1 MTYYTLPK
9 LFRNNNN
16 NIINKINIKSKPV
29 SEIVNDSLLEKLL
42 NTLINDSNKQKY
54 EEIKAL
60 YSFTDL
66 LNLKLSDEIYHPK
79 SYFAFIEISK
89 ITDIFNRSN
98 LISLHISDTYDYVDA
113 LYQLRKDKDEYLF
126 LSEHFFSLDLPKYI
140 KYNCLNK
147 NNFNDIIKQ
156 YVNSID
162 LVCINYDDM
171 NSIVKYLFVSFLVQ
185 CHGGNLIL
193 KIKRLNNNISKEM
206 IYLLMSLYENVTII
220 KPKIVNSVNEY
231 KYIVCVNMYANLTNH
246 YDYLFNILNEINN
259 IDSLCENIINIL
271 NTCVPQV
278 LINKIDECE
287 LIMSEN
293 TLQTHMKIFNSI
305 QINNI
310 NIKSLEKK
318 GENESKNWLKENN
331 MIK

>member
-29 SEIVNDSLLEKLL
+29 SEIVNNSLLEKLL
-42 NTLINDSNKQKY
+42 NTLINDSNKKKY

-66 LNLKLSDEIYHPK
+66 LNLKLSDEINHPK

-89 ITDIFNRSN
+89 ITDIFNRPN
-98 LISLHISDTYDYVDA
+98 LVSLHMSDMYDYLDA
-113 LYQLRKDKDEYLF
+113 LYQLRKDKDEYIF

-140 KYNCLNK
+140 NYNCLNK
-147 NNFNDIIKQ
+147 NNFNNTIKR
-156 YVNSID
+156 YINSVD

-171 NSIVKYLFVSFLVQ
+171 NTIIKYVFTSFIVQ
-185 CHGGNLIL
+185 RRGGNLIL
-193 KIKRLNNNISKEM
+193 KIKRLNNHISKEI
-206 IYLLMSLYENVTII
+206 IYLLMSIYENVTII

-231 KYIVCVNMYANLTNH
+231 KYIVCANMYTNLTS
-246 YDYLFNILNEINN
+246 YYEFLFYILNQINN
-259 IDSLCENIINIL
+259 NKSDQNIISIL
-271 NTCVPQV
+271 NVSIPQV

>member
-9 LFRNNNN
+9 MFRNNNN
-16 NIINKINIKSKPV
+16 NIINKINIKSKLV
-29 SEIVNDSLLEKLL
+29 SEIVNNSLLEKLL
-42 NTLINDSNKQKY
+42 NTLINDSNKKKY

-66 LNLKLSDEIYHPK
+66 LNLKLSDEINHPK

-89 ITDIFNRSN
+89 ITDIFNRPN
-98 LISLHISDTYDYVDA
+98 LVSLHMSDMYDYLDA
-113 LYQLRKDKDEYLF
+113 LYQLRKDKDEYIF
-126 LSEHFFSLDLPKYI
+126 LSEHFFSLDLPMYI
-140 KYNCLNK
+140 NYNCLNK
-147 NNFNDIIKQ
+147 NNFKDTIKR
-156 YVNSID
+156 YINSVD

-171 NSIVKYLFVSFLVQ
+171 NTIIKYLFTSFMVQ
-185 CHGGNLIL
+185 RRGGNLIL
-193 KIKRLNNNISKEM
+193 KIKRLNNHISKEI
-206 IYLLMSLYENVTII
+206 IYLLMSIYENVTII

-231 KYIVCVNMYANLTNH
+231 KYIVCVNMYTNLTS
-246 YDYLFNILNEINN
+246 YYEFLFDILNQINN
-259 IDSLCENIINIL
+259 NNSDKNIISIL
-271 NTCVPQV
+271 NVSIPQV

-310 NIKSLEKK
+310 NIKSLEKR

>member
-16 NIINKINIKSKPV
+16 NIINKINIKSKHI
-29 SEIVNDSLLEKLL
+29 SDIVNNSLLERLL
-42 NTLINDSNKQKY
+42 NTLINDSNKKKY

-66 LNLKLSDEIYHPK
+66 LNLKLSDEINHPK

-89 ITDIFNRSN
+89 ITDIFNRTN
-98 LISLHISDTYDYVDA
+98 LVSLHMSDMYDYLDA
-113 LYQLRKDKDEYLF
+113 LYQLRKDKDEYIF
-126 LSEHFFSLDLPKYI
+126 LSENFFSLEVPFYI
-140 KYNCLNK
+140 NYNCLDK
-147 NNFNDIIKQ
+147 GNFNETIKK
-156 YVNSID
+156 YINSVD
-162 LVCINYDDM
+162 LACINYDDM
-171 NSIVKYLFVSFLVQ
+171 NTIIKYLFVSFIVQ
-185 CHGGNLIL
+185 RRGGNLIL
-193 KIKRLNNNISKEM
+193 KIKRLNNHISKEI
-206 IYLLMSLYENVTII
+206 IYLLMSMYENVTII

-231 KYIVCVNMYANLTNH
+231 KYIVCTNLYINLTNY
-246 YDYLFNILNEINN
+246 YDFFLDILNQINNNKHDENITNILNMSI
-259 IDSLCENIINIL
+259 
-271 NTCVPQV
+271 PQV
-278 LINKIDECE
+278 LVNKIDECE

-331 MIK
+331 IIK